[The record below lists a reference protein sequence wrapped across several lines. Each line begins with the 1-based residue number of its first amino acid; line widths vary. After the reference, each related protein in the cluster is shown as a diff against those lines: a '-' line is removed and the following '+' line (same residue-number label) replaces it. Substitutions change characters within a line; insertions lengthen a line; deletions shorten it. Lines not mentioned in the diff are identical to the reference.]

1 MLTSFMT
8 TPLGDV
14 AHINAMV
21 SAQNLETL
29 ILEKETL
36 RRGLNSTDKVESRNN
51 LSTAKEYLN
60 KPHFDITSD
69 PMVQKRLMTA
79 QMKLIVREMLKLD
92 MHPIIRCKVKICE
105 ELLEVD
111 NIDSC
116 SIILDKIMER
126 ETASQMEKKA
136 YEKIID
142 MATQLSIQL
151 IAEEKVKYQRLQKDQ
166 ATLIQKQHERAQMQG
181 QSKFY

>member
-1 MLTSFMT
+1 VRCVFAHGQAELRNPNDPITLNQNILTDPKMLTSFMT

-21 SAQNLETL
+21 SAQQLKDLQNEKDTLYRALNSDDKEGNRETL
-29 ILEKETL
+29 
-36 RRGLNSTDKVESRNN
+36 N
-51 LSTAKEYLN
+51 TAKEYMN

-79 QMKLIVREMLKLD
+79 QMRLIVKEMLKLD
-92 MHPIIRCKVKICE
+92 MHPVIRCKVKICE
-105 ELLEVD
+105 ELLEAE

-126 ETASQMEKKA
+126 
-136 YEKIID
+136 
-142 MATQLSIQL
+142 
-151 IAEEKVKYQRLQKDQ
+151 
-166 ATLIQKQHERAQMQG
+166 
-181 QSKFY
+181 